1 MSGGQFEVIYMAQTD
16 ASKRDFFI
24 SYTWSDRTWAEWTA
38 WQLEE
43 AGYTTIL
50 QAWDFGA
57 GAHFVT
63 EMHQATQ
70 VAERT
75 IAILSDKYIKSAFA
89 EAEWQEAW
97 RADPDGSQRKLLVF
111 RIEGCQRPG
120 LLGQLVSEDLF
131 NVDEQV
137 ARSRLLAVVRRGRRK
152 PIVPPGFPLQ
162 EPPANATPFP
172 GRLISVEL
180 DEALASGGPITRD
193 NPWAVAFAF
202 WSFALNDDYESLET
216 VITPES
222 RSRWDLEDIRNRTD
236 DGGITSGVM
245 KPCYDVAYVRIM
257 AGLEEGSDSQKV
269 AGGHLLVEA
278 RIISLVLR
286 PELDGWRVHDFGLPL
301 DADAMPRTWIA

>member
-1 MSGGQFEVIYMAQTD
+1 VRVIPDAQSD

-24 SYTWSDRTWAEWTA
+24 SYTGPDRAWAEWVA

-50 QAWDFGA
+50 QAWDFDA
-57 GAHFVT
+57 GSHFVT

-70 VAERT
+70 VADRT
-75 IAILSDKYIKSAFA
+75 LAILSEKYVESAFA

-97 RADPDGSQRKLLVF
+97 RADPDGSRRKLLVF
-111 RIEGCQRPG
+111 RIEDCRRPG
-120 LLGQLVSEDLF
+120 LLGQLVTEDLF
-131 NVDEQV
+131 NIDEQT
-137 ARSRLLAVVRRGRRK
+137 ARSRLLAVARRGRRK
-152 PIVPPGFPLQ
+152 PSLPPGFPLQ

-180 DEALASGGPITRD
+180 DEALAGGGPITRD

-202 WSFALNDDYESLET
+202 WSFALNDDYQSLDT

-222 RSRWDLEDIRNRTD
+222 RGQWNLQDIRNRTE

-245 KPCYDVAYVRIM
+245 KPCFDVAYVRIM
-257 AGLEEGSDSQKV
+257 AGLEEGSDPLKV

-286 PELDGWRVHDFGLPL
+286 PELDGWRVHGFGYPL
-301 DADAMPRTWIA
+301 DVDAMPRTWVA